1 METARVP
8 LSSTRPGEAQGQ
20 AMHKRQLF
28 YRIATLLPAHVA
40 RLPADRELPLSSFD
54 RHALIAFYA

>member
-8 LSSTRPGEAQGQ
+8 VSSTRPGEAQGQ
-20 AMHKRQLF
+20 AMRRRQLF
-28 YRIATLLPAHVA
+28 YPIATLLPVHVA